1 MFVEK
6 ESENQKDGYMWK
18 IKEDG
23 TYDKFKV
30 EVAFKEKKGTE
41 VIKRSKM
48 AYEIRTFIGNEKLN

>member
-1 MFVEK
+1 
-6 ESENQKDGYMWK
+6 MWK